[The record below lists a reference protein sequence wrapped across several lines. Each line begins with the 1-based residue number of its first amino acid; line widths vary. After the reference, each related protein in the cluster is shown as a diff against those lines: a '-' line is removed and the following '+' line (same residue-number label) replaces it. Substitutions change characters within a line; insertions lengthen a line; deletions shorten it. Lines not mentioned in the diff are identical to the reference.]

1 MTPIETLTAAV
12 AAVCPITGVSSTR
25 AIFPTPN
32 ATPEQIAAGQAIAEA
47 FDFALETA
55 KVDKLA
61 RWYAAKLSAGVPV
74 GALRLKCGEADKA
87 SFSQLATMLALGIGA
102 GAIQAADQC
111 PTPIWDYDH
120 TTHQLTV
127 GEAVAVLLG
136 YAVACSA
143 IETQYAVNEAALA
156 SCTTVEQ
163 VNALNMES
171 V

>member
-61 RWYAAKLSAGVPV
+61 RWYAAKLASGVPV

-87 SFSQLATMLALGIGA
+87 SFSQLATMLALGLGA
-102 GAIQAADQC
+102 GAIQAADPC
-111 PTPIWDYDH
+111 PTPIWDSNRQ
-120 TTHQLTV
+120 THQLTV
-127 GEAVAVLLG
+127 GEAVGVLLG
-136 YAVACSA
+136 YAVECSF
-143 IETQYAVNEAALA
+143 IEAQYAVNEVALSA
-156 SCTTVEQ
+156 CATVAE
-163 VNALNMES
+163 VNAVDMG
-171 V
+171 